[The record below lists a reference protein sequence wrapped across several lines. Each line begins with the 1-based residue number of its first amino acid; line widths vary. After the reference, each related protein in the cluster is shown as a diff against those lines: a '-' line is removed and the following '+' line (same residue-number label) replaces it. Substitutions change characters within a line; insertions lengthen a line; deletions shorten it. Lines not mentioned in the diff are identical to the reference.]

1 MLSALFISSE
11 PYYLFEN
18 QLNMVQS
25 DIGEVMLQSTLYTKQ
40 FKFVFFNAKLL
51 FDEFIWYP
59 RIFRREENVLGF

>member
-1 MLSALFISSE
+1 MLSTLFISSE

-51 FDEFIWYP
+51 FDEFI
-59 RIFRREENVLGF
+59 